1 MIKEFKLFERY
12 TNKTINYYAILI
24 KKIYNEIKN
33 ISNQISYDFGIDEK
47 DVDFKIKNCLIVIN
61 KSDKDYGSFTPSF
74 LKDDVDKNT
83 ISDCEIRINYTKEE
97 NIIELA
103 AHELL
108 HCYEY
113 IKLNKIIK
121 KTDLEEVKEL
131 RKTMSF
137 KINKAYLNV
146 SGDTV
151 KTINNEYEK
160 FIYVVKNTFN
170 SEFNARITQLY
181 GYLLNFEPD
190 ENILNNELLNSKT
203 MKIYNDIEEYVNT
216 NIYDR
221 LINDLGEEN
230 LLNITNK
237 FNYFL
242 IQNDVNKINGYE
254 FIKILNK
261 KELNNYYNK
270 WRKLFKHKNGK
281 HFDKI
286 MNVVSEVIKRKND
299 VFRDSIKE
307 NYFVSEHSDHE
318 QFSKWMEEDRL
329 RYLRMKKIKRIL

>member
-1 MIKEFKLFERY
+1 MITEFKLFGRF

-24 KKIYNEIKN
+24 KNIYDETKN
-33 ISNQISYDFGIDEK
+33 VSNRISYDFGID
-47 DVDFKIKNCLIVIN
+47 DNNVDFKIKNCLIIIN
-61 KSDKDYGSFTPSF
+61 KSNNDSGSFTPSF
-74 LKDDVDKNT
+74 LKGDVDINT
-83 ISDCEIRINYTKEE
+83 ISDSEIKINYTKEE

-121 KTDLEEVKEL
+121 KTEFEEIKEL
-131 RKTMSF
+131 RKTLSF
-137 KINKAYLNV
+137 KINKSYLNI
-146 SGDTV
+146 SGDTI

-160 FIYVVKNTFN
+160 FMYVVKNTFN

-181 GYLLNFEPD
+181 GYLLNFESD
-190 ENILNNELLNSKT
+190 ENILNTELLRSKT
-203 MKIYNDIEEYVNT
+203 MKIYNGIEEYINT

-242 IQNDVNKINGYE
+242 IENDVNKINGYE

-261 KELNNYYNK
+261 EELINYYNK
-270 WRKLFKHKNGK
+270 WCKLFKHKNNK
-281 HFDKI
+281 HIDKI
-286 MNVVSEVIKRKND
+286 MNVISEVIKRKND
-299 VFRDSIKE
+299 VFRDTIIKE
-307 NYFVSEHSDHE
+307 NHFVSHE
-318 QFSKWMEEDRL
+318 QFSKWMEQDRL
-329 RYLRMKKIKRIL
+329 KYSRIKKIKRIL